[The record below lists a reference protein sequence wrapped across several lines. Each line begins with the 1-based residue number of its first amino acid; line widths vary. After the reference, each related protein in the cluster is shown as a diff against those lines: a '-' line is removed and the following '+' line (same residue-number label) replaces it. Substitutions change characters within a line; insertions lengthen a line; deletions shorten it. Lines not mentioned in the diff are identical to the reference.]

1 MKKKIMVTGSEGFL
15 GGRIAAY
22 YEKDYDVIRVGHMS
36 LDITAEE
43 AVAEYI
49 KDKSPDAVIH
59 CAAISNTRECEE
71 NPALSEAVNRR
82 GSVNIAKACREIGS
96 RLLFMS
102 SDQIYGGSRQM
113 APNKE
118 TDIIPLINVYGAHKK
133 QAEDEILEILP
144 EGICLRLTWMYD
156 FPVRGLKSNSN
167 LLVNLIRSMV
177 QNRPI
182 KLSVSDYRGITW
194 VQEVVKNIEP
204 AMDLPGG
211 IYNFGSESTLSAYE
225 IGSRVFQMLDRNGN
239 RGNFVIPNETGAG
252 DNPRNLTMDMGKLKA
267 YGISFSETV
276 TGFSKCLEENP
287 EYVCALIGESI
298 VEI

>member
-22 YEKDYDVIRVGHMS
+22 YERDYDVIRVGRRN
-36 LDITAEE
+36 LDITDEE

-49 KDKSPDAVIH
+49 KDKSPYAVIH
-59 CAAISNTRECEE
+59 CAAISDTRVCED
-71 NPALSEAVNRR
+71 NRLLSDAVNRR
-82 GSVNIAKACREIGS
+82 GPVNMAKACRESGS

-102 SDQIYGGSRQM
+102 SDQIYGGSRQKG
-113 APNKE
+113 PNKE
-118 TDIIPLINVYGAHKK
+118 TDEVPLINVYGTHKK

-144 EGICLRLTWMYD
+144 EGICLRLSWMYD
-156 FPVRGLKSNSN
+156 FPVRGLKSSQN
-167 LLVNLIRSMV
+167 LLVNLLRSMV

-182 KLSVSDYRGITW
+182 RLSVSDYRGITW

-204 AMDLPGG
+204 AMELPGG

-225 IGSRVFQMLDRNGN
+225 IGSRVFQMLDKNGN
-239 RGNFVIPNETGAG
+239 RGNFVIPRETGAR

-267 YGISFSETV
+267 HGIGFSETV
-276 TGFSKCLEENP
+276 EGFLKCLDESP
-287 EYVCALIGESI
+287 EYVHTLIGEPV
-298 VEI
+298 VEF